1 MNDILY
7 SRELKKFKHLIIQLL
22 DYLDTKRGEISLS
35 PQEENIGRYAVDVYD
50 MFKFF
55 FLRLER
61 ACQSYNIDDNTIN
74 EIEQILID
82 TIDTFGID
90 STLTQLI
97 REIKTL
103 VNKLVKYKNEE
114 DY

>member
-7 SRELKKFKHLIIQLL
+7 QREFKKFKHLIIQLL

-35 PQEENIGRYAVDVYD
+35 PQEENIGRYSIDVYD

-61 ACQSYNIDDNTIN
+61 ACQLYDIDFNTIN
-74 EIEQILID
+74 EIEQIIID
-82 TIDTFGID
+82 TIDTFGVD
-90 STLTQLI
+90 SVIVQLI
-97 REIKTL
+97 REIRISL
-103 VNKLVKYKNEE
+103 NKLLKYKNEE